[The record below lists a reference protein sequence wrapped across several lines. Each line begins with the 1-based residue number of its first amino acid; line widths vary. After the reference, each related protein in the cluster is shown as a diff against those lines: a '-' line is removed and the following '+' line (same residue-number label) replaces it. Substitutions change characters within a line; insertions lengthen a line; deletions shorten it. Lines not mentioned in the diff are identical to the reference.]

1 MTVSGAYQGNNI
13 NMALFD
19 VVTNPDDGVIH
30 DDNTIRGKSVT
41 IDTDIGAADDDGN
54 NEITAGAGGISM
66 TGDIVSGNNALTAQ
80 GSFISIDGDIAGSDN
95 TLKVEGDGDVKVTGG
110 ITGDKASLEIT
121 GNGNMSTGDISGD
134 SASIKVAGT
143 GQLETGAITG
153 EGAQV
158 DAKGMTLTSLNDM
171 KGATMSVAG
180 VEATL
185 QDTNATLDNSSITST
200 GNVNIGVDDAG
211 SEETDVLSL
220 KNGSSIAATDVV
232 DGAGNVIYGSMNIDQ
247 NVSLDGGSSLST
259 KGGDLTITEN
269 ATLVGDSSISST
281 GGNVEVSGQVKG
293 TSSSISTAGAG
304 SVILGSIASAT
315 EDLRIDAE
323 NGDIQVG
330 TIEGDQGVDRLQITT
345 NGSLSIGTSDNAALT
360 NAQISAA
367 TGIEIGDTPGAG
379 ALLDIRGREDDA
391 GSTLIKTDGNL
402 VVNQSVSI
410 HPGENESSTAGDVT
424 VTAGGTM
431 KFLGESTTIAGGDG
445 NDATAYIKADGDITF
460 DNAKGAEIG
469 QKATVESTGG
479 NVTMTAGEAAQNLI
493 SGVVDSAGMVSST
506 AGSTLIMG
514 TESTRAEVNAK
525 SGIFI
530 EGTGSDNGN
539 GVAYALVST
548 ETGNVSMVSPKF
560 NAVFGSEIEAV
571 NGGVAMSEGYASVS
585 GSNITADAGDVSIT
599 GTSAEVSNDT
609 ITASEAVIIAGTDV
623 DGTGTGVS
631 DVIATGNSIQI
642 GDANTDTTIGS
653 LGDADTL
660 KTVLS
665 ATGNVQVDGAD
676 VVISGETEIV
686 SSNGDA
692 MITATG
698 DAQISETSVS
708 ADGEVSISATGT
720 ASVDTVKLS
729 GDTVSVSGTDASVT
743 DSTIEGETSVVVD
756 GTTTT
761 NVAGTTIKNSG
772 EVTIGESGIGTTQV
786 ESTSIAASGD
796 VSVAGDS
803 VTITDNQG
811 ITSTGGDVTVTAA
824 AGSARISGGSVSADG
839 AVKIAGAT
847 STRVDSVAVES
858 GADVVIGGDTA
869 KGRTVMTD
877 TSIDANGTVDIAGA
891 AVKIVDNQGIDA
903 GSGSVRIAA
912 HGADADADTPAL
924 QVHGGCISGSGKE
937 GISLES
943 KEGSAL
949 VKTVVISGK
958 EVSISGKT
966 GTTLASVEAQ
976 DADSIKIGNGG
987 ETTVKMDSRL
997 QADKNI
1003 EIVGDSATVA
1013 GSRVTSLDGMVK
1025 VAGSTLA
1032 KVLDVEVSG
1041 KQVEITGATVSVTG
1055 KSVTGAEKVEIVGTD
1070 STTIGNVD
1078 VKGEGMASIGSS
1090 SGATEI
1096 SDSGVAVNGQVT
1108 INGSSVAITG
1118 NEGIDAGKGGV
1129 TIAAAA
1135 GDASITGGSVKGI
1148 GAVSVSATGEAT
1160 LTNVVVSGDSA
1171 SITGATVSVTG
1182 KSVTGA
1188 EKVEIVG
1195 ANGTTVNGVDV
1206 DGKTIAI
1213 GADGTTIINNNT
1225 TLDASGNIE
1234 VNGDSVE
1241 IAAAHIES
1249 IMDNVTITGTAT
1261 GQLIDSDVSGD
1272 AVNLNGGV
1280 LTLQDGT
1287 SVKATK
1293 DDIKVVAA
1301 SLTIGT
1307 QGETVPDDSMTAKK
1321 TVDITVT
1328 DGTTIQGAAQVKAEG
1343 GAVTINGGT
1352 TAANTITGKNTRV
1365 DAVLGSVS
1373 LSGNSNE
1380 VSDKAKVSAA
1390 EEVSLAGKTK
1400 NTIKEGAEV
1409 SAATEI
1415 SMTSD
1420 ALNQIASGA
1429 KVTSDSVTME
1439 GGTDVRNVI
1448 KGAGT
1453 LVDASTLTMNGKE
1466 NTIKEGAEV
1475 KDAKL
1480 VSMTS
1485 DALNQIASGAEVAS
1499 DSVSMEGGTDGRNVI
1514 KGAGTLVDASA
1525 LTMKGKENTIKEG
1538 AEVKDAVLVSMTS
1551 DALNQIASGAKVASD
1566 SVSMEGGTDGRNVI
1580 KGAGTLVDAGMVTM
1594 NGKENTI
1601 KEGATVLAGSTVDM
1615 TATTSNAI
1623 LSGATVKAEGGAVTI
1638 DGGTTAANTIE
1649 GADTLVDAATNVDID
1664 GALNTIQEGA
1674 AVMAGMNVTIDAAT
1688 GNVVQ
1693 GGATVTAGTSI
1704 EITAVGTAEYNG
1716 NLISDATLTATTG
1729 DINVTAAKGNE
1740 IASGA
1745 KLKATSGKVT
1755 ITGTSVNLVSG
1766 ADTTVTA
1773 GAVTIAG
1780 GDTAINVVDDAK
1792 VDAVGDAGTVD
1803 MDGATNIIRNGAEV
1817 LADAGITM
1825 DSNSAVAGNGNL
1837 VSASVLETENG
1848 NIELTS
1854 KLVNVIQEDA
1864 RVEAIDGAVT
1874 IDGGT
1879 TALNIINDAKV
1890 NACGTDGVVTMK
1902 GESNLIAD
1910 KAEVLATGNIMIDSA
1925 GTDAT
1930 SGNVIDAS
1938 TVQTETGNI
1947 AIQAANINLV
1957 KNGSS
1962 VDALTGEVT
1971 MKGVANLITTNAEV
1985 LAETGIDITSTGS
1998 GDNHGN
2004 KVSASTV
2011 QTETGDVDI
2020 TATMHNHVTD
2030 KAGVTATKG
2039 DVNLRGKSNTIDAAA
2054 YVNAGDVAFIKADEK
2069 NTITGEDTKV
2079 TAGRTAWIQGADNE
2093 ISAGALVEGEDYAT
2107 IKATGDNTI
2116 TGAGTKVT
2124 AGVTAQV
2131 FGENNE
2137 ISAGALVNG
2146 DQYVMINAEEHNRIF
2161 GAKTVVQGG
2170 NNVQIIAGT
2179 YNVVDAASVKTT
2191 EQGGVALRAKENNI
2205 VQNGALVNTRG
2216 GSITLTSV
2224 GDDATVA
2231 NTVRGEGTRL
2241 AAETYVKLDG
2251 VGNTVSSGADIRAV
2265 QEVYMT
2271 ATEDNVISD
2280 SGTQVYA
2287 GETVSIDGENNIVTQ
2302 EARVIGMKGVEI
2314 TAAVDNTIN
2323 ASAQVLAMNDD
2334 ASVSITAG
2342 EDNLIAGSATK
2353 VYAGADVS
2361 MTAETINLIDAA
2373 TVTAMNGEV
2382 TMGNAAG
2389 TPDTVVNSIQAA
2401 GTVTAGTDV
2410 SMTGDKNA
2418 ILAGSG
2424 VTAIAGS
2431 VSMTGASYN
2440 AVSGSTVKAGTNVTL
2455 DAAENNVINGASTVT
2470 AMDSVDIDAGKSN
2483 LIAESSTV
2491 TAAQNVSITGEVSN
2505 IIDASGVT
2513 AVAGA
2518 VTMRNAAGS
2527 TDDVVN
2533 SIQTGAVVT
2542 AGTDVSMTG
2551 DKNAILTGSGVT
2563 AIAGSVTM
2571 TGASYNA
2578 ISESTV
2584 KAGTDVTL
2592 DAAEN
2597 NVINGAS
2604 TVTAGNNVAMT
2615 GVNNTITDASAVNAR
2630 NDAIMD
2636 AGNNNVINGASK
2648 LTAVG
2653 SVDMDAV
2660 EGNIISDSGTQVYAG
2675 ETVSID
2681 GGNNIVTKEARVIG
2695 MKGVEITAAEDNTIN
2710 ASAQVLA
2717 MNDDASVSITAGE
2730 DNLIAGS
2737 ATKVYAGKDVSIT
2750 GEVTNTVYAASV
2762 TAKTGYITM
2771 GNAAGSTDDVVN
2783 TITAAAKVT
2792 AADDVSMTGDKNA
2805 ILAGSTVTAGMDVTM
2820 TADTQNAVANS
2831 TVTANNG
2838 SITIGDVDGST
2849 ETVQN
2854 VITSEAGKTTTLT
2867 AKQNVTIT
2875 GENIISST
2883 DLGSTSIIAQNDNII
2898 INDDNYI
2905 KYAEIDAQGAE
2916 GDVVITTG
2924 TGDKN
2929 TWIEDTS
2936 ITGETVTVAG
2946 DISDDRSAANLA
2958 VVTGAEMEITSRG
2971 EDNGT
2976 GITLNNVSVL
2986 DTVKGASN
2994 IIAEAGGNIVLLN
3007 RVDVENGT
3015 LTIEDGTTS
3024 DARIVL
3030 DAGNVLNTKEASSL
3044 EGRLTGE
3051 GDINK
3056 SGGDDLLLD
3065 YDHTEFNGTIYANGA
3080 VGGAEGSVVDA
3091 SNVGSWIEI
3100 TSGKVGADQMAG
3112 VGEDAT
3118 IVLKSTD
3125 LVINTTEAQIGTLDT
3140 TQDEAGMNN
3149 VHTTGG
3155 TLVSLGGGSDGSYTM
3170 DDNTRVD
3177 FTTVG
3182 SVLEVNMGT
3191 NGEVVHA
3198 TDMKLSDATL
3208 LKLDATV
3215 DGAGQASS
3223 DIIEASGTINVAA
3236 KAGLNST
3243 STATAPSTARV
3254 YINHTDMAAA
3264 AKAAEGARTTIMS
3277 GTMAND
3283 INEDVLYDVA
3293 QSANGTYQRELL
3305 DRNVHLEN
3313 KGDQV
3318 DLVYSKNYR
3327 SADKSDQMRKVA
3339 DALRE
3344 VSDAFH
3350 HSEGTL
3356 AASDNRLHNLID
3368 AFDYTRSEGAARRGL
3383 QSVAGTGNLVPQL
3396 MLFDSSRHHLN
3407 NLRKQMEMPL
3417 CSWSHKGAPNRRTNT
3432 WVTYTGAYDSLNG
3445 DSYLGDYSRTAHGAM
3460 LGMDTSVSCNLRL
3473 GLSLGYEDSIGRADS
3488 TRVDADAFFVDA
3500 YAAGVTGYVKHRASI
3515 GLATTQFNTRRGV
3528 AVEAGYHSFYG
3539 SGRGDTEAIT
3549 VNLGYEI
3556 SSDYKVDERSWLT
3569 RYAAL
3574 NLAWHCL
3581 DTLREQG
3588 MGEAGLESDYDKEW
3602 QADLAFGLTYNRQF
3616 TALPS
3621 QNPALFY
3628 ATAAVHVELLDDR
3641 VSTNNRFHGAAA
3653 SWNAASMEREPLYFE
3668 FGAGVAV
3675 PFSPSWTATG
3685 GAAVEVGPE
3694 RTSFS
3699 GNIGVRYSF

>member
-1 MTVSGAYQGNNI
+1 MTVGGAYQGNDI

-19 VVTNPDDGVIH
+19 VVTNPVDGVIH
-30 DDNTIRGKSVT
+30 DNNTIRGKSVT
-41 IDTDIGAADDDGN
+41 IDTNIGDEDDAGYN
-54 NEITAGAGGISM
+54 KITAGAGGISM

-80 GSFISIDGDIAGSDN
+80 GSSISIAGDIAGSDN
-95 TLKVEGDGDVKVTGG
+95 TLKVEGDGDVKVTGD
-110 ITGDKASLEIT
+110 ITGDKVRLEIT
-121 GNGNMSTGDISGD
+121 GNGDMSTGEIRGD
-134 SASIKVAGT
+134 SASLMVAGT
-143 GQLETGAITG
+143 GRLETGEITG
-153 EGAQV
+153 EGVQV
-158 DAKGMTLTSLNDM
+158 DAKGMTLTSLNNM

-180 VEATL
+180 VNATL
-185 QDTNATLDNSSITST
+185 QDTNATLDASSITST
-200 GNVNIGVDDAG
+200 GDVNIGVDDAG

-220 KNGSSIAATDVV
+220 KNGSSIAATNVV
-232 DGAGNVIYGSMNIDQ
+232 DGAGKVIYGNMKIDQ
-247 NVSLDGGSSLST
+247 NVSLDGDSSLST
-259 KGGDLTITEN
+259 
-269 ATLVGDSSISST
+269 T
-281 GGNVEVSGQVKG
+281 GGNVEVTGQVKG

-315 EDLRIDAE
+315 GGLLIEAG
-323 NGDIQVG
+323 NGDIEVG
-330 TIEGDQGVDRLQITT
+330 TIEGGQGVDRLKITT

-367 TGIEIGDTPGAG
+367 TGIKIGDTSGAG
-379 ALLDIRGREDDA
+379 ELLDIRGREGDD
-391 GSTLIKTDGNL
+391 GGTIIKTDGNL

-410 HPGENESSTAGDVT
+410 HPGENESSTAGNVT

-431 KFLGESTTIAGGDG
+431 DFLGESTKIQGGDG
-445 NDATAYIKADGDITF
+445 NEATAYIKADGAITF
-460 DNAKGAEIG
+460 INAKGAEIG

-479 NVTMTAGEAAQNLI
+479 DVTMTAGDAEKNSIA
-493 SGVVDSAGMVSST
+493 GVVNSAGMVSST

-525 SGIFI
+525 NGISI
-530 EGTGSDNGN
+530 EGTGTADGN
-539 GVAYALVST
+539 GVSYALLST
-548 ETGNVSMVSPKF
+548 ESGKISLVSPGGNVVI
-560 NAVFGSEIEAV
+560 NSEVQAG
-571 NGGVAMSEGYASVS
+571 NGGVEMSG
-585 GSNITADAGDVSIT
+585 GSARVQDSYIKAGDAGVSIT
-599 GTSAEVSNDT
+599 GTSAVVSNDS
-609 ITASEAVIIAGTDV
+609 IT
-623 DGTGTGVS
+623 
-631 DVIATGNSIQI
+631 
-642 GDANTDTTIGS
+642 
-653 LGDADTL
+653 
-660 KTVLS
+660 
-665 ATGNVQVDGAD
+665 
-676 VVISGETEIV
+676 
-686 SSNGDA
+686 
-692 MITATG
+692 
-698 DAQISETSVS
+698 TS
-708 ADGEVSISATGT
+708 
-720 ASVDTVKLS
+720 
-729 GDTVSVSGTDASVT
+729 
-743 DSTIEGETSVVVD
+743 
-756 GTTTT
+756 
-761 NVAGTTIKNSG
+761 
-772 EVTIGESGIGTTQV
+772 
-786 ESTSIAASGD
+786 
-796 VSVAGDS
+796 
-803 VTITDNQG
+803 
-811 ITSTGGDVTVTAA
+811 
-824 AGSARISGGSVSADG
+824 G
-839 AVKIAGAT
+839 AVMIAGAT

-858 GADVVIGGDTA
+858 GAGVVIGGDTA

-877 TSIDANGTVDIAGA
+877 TSIDANGKVNIAGA
-891 AVKIVDNQGIDA
+891 AVKIVGNQGIDA
-903 GSGSVRIAA
+903 GSGSVWITA

-924 QVHGGCISGSGKE
+924 QVHDGFISGSGND

-966 GTTLASVEAQ
+966 GTTLASVEAR

-987 ETTVKMDSRL
+987 ETTVKMSSQL
-997 QADKNI
+997 QADNNI

-1013 GSRVTSLDGMVK
+1013 GSCVTSLDGEVK

-1055 KSVTGAEKVEIVGTD
+1055 STIEGKTSVVVDGTTTTNVADTTIMNSGKVSIGETGTGATTVKSTSIAASGVVSVAGDSVTITD
-1070 STTIGNVD
+1070 NLGITSTGGD
-1078 VKGEGMASIGSS
+1078 
-1090 SGATEI
+1090 
-1096 SDSGVAVNGQVT
+1096 VT
-1108 INGSSVAITG
+1108 ITAN
-1118 NEGIDAGKGGV
+1118 
-1129 TIAAAA
+1129 A
-1135 GDASITGGSVKGI
+1135 GDASITGDEVEADGE
-1148 GAVSVSATGEAT
+1148 VSISATGTAT
-1160 LTNVVVSGDSA
+1160 LSNMKIEGGDNVTINAETVKVTGNKGIISEMGRVEVIGSNGEV
-1171 SITGATVSVTG
+1171 SITGGKVSAAEAVALAGALGTLIDEVKIDG
-1182 KSVTGA
+1182 KSISVGNSGETTIRNKSTLAATDKIDVAGDSVNIEDA
-1188 EKVEIVG
+1188 FIESTMGNVEIVG
-1195 ANGTTVNGVDV
+1195 QGTAELSDTSVSGKKVELSGGDITVV
-1206 DGKTIAI
+1206 DGSTVQA
-1213 GADGTTIINNNT
+1213 
-1225 TLDASGNIE
+1225 
-1234 VNGDSVE
+1234 
-1241 IAAAHIES
+1241 
-1249 IMDNVTITGTAT
+1249 TGTD
-1261 GQLIDSDVSGD
+1261 II
-1272 AVNLNGGV
+1272 
-1280 LTLQDGT
+1280 
-1287 SVKATK
+1287 VK
-1293 DDIKVVAA
+1293 AA

-1307 QGETVPDDSMTAKK
+1307 QGETVPDDFMTAKRN
-1321 TVDITVT
+1321 VDITVT

-1352 TAANTITGKNTRV
+1352 TAANTITGENTRV
-1365 DAVLGSVS
+1365 DAAFGSVS

-1390 EEVSLAGKTK
+1390 
-1400 NTIKEGAEV
+1400 KE
-1409 SAATEI
+1409 I
-1415 SMTSD
+1415 RMTSE
-1420 ALNQIASGA
+1420 ARNLVASGA
-1429 KVTSDSVTME
+1429 EVTSDSVT
-1439 GGTDVRNVI
+1439 
-1448 KGAGT
+1448 
-1453 LVDASTLTMNGKE
+1453 
-1466 NTIKEGAEV
+1466 
-1475 KDAKL
+1475 
-1480 VSMTS
+1480 
-1485 DALNQIASGAEVAS
+1485 
-1499 DSVSMEGGTDGRNVI
+1499 MEGGTDGRNVI

-1538 AEVKDAVLVSMTS
+1538 AEVKDAKLVSMTS

-1594 NGKENTI
+1594 KGKENTI

-1638 DGGTTAANTIE
+1638 GGGTTAANTIE

-1674 AVMAGMNVTIDAAT
+1674 AVMAGTNVTIDAAT

-1745 KLKATSGKVT
+1745 KLTATSGKVT

-1773 GAVTIAG
+1773 GAVIIAG
-1780 GDTAINVVDDAK
+1780 GETAINVVDAAT

-1803 MDGATNIIRNGAEV
+1803 MDGATNIIQNGALV
-1817 LADAGITM
+1817 LADADITM

-1854 KLVNVIQEDA
+1854 QLVNVIKEAA

-1874 IDGGT
+1874 
-1879 TALNIINDAKV
+1879 
-1890 NACGTDGVVTMK
+1890 MQ
-1902 GESNLIAD
+1902 GESNLIANG
-1910 KAEVLATGNIMIDSA
+1910 AEVLATGNIMIASA

-1947 AIQAANINLV
+1947 DIQAANINLV

-1962 VDALTGEVT
+1962 VNALTGKVT

-2011 QTETGDVDI
+2011 QTETGNVDI

-2030 KAGVTATKG
+2030 KAGVTATNG
-2039 DVNLRGKSNTIDAAA
+2039 GVNLRGKSNTIDAAA
-2054 YVNAGDVAFIKADEK
+2054 HVNAGDVAFIMADEK

-2093 ISAGALVEGEDYAT
+2093 ISAGALVEGKAYAT

-2116 TGAGTKVT
+2116 TGAGTKVK

-2146 DQYVMINAEEHNRIF
+2146 DQYVMINAAEHNRIF

-2287 GETVSIDGENNIVTQ
+2287 GAAVSLEGKNNTITKDAVVIGLTGVSANADENNF
-2302 EARVIGMKGVEI
+2302 I
-2314 TAAVDNTIN
+2314 TEGAKVFA
-2323 ASAQVLAMNDD
+2323 LNDD
-2334 ASVSITAG
+2334 ASVTLTAG
-2342 EDNLIAGSATK
+2342 VVNQIAGAATE

-2401 GTVTAGTDV
+2401 ATVTAGTDV
-2410 SMTGDKNA
+2410 RMTGD
-2418 ILAGSG
+2418 I
-2424 VTAIAGS
+2424 
-2431 VSMTGASYN
+2431 
-2440 AVSGSTVKAGTNVTL
+2440 
-2455 DAAENNVINGASTVT
+2455 NN
-2470 AMDSVDIDAGKSN
+2470 
-2483 LIAESSTV
+2483 
-2491 TAAQNVSITGEVSN
+2491 
-2505 IIDASGVT
+2505 
-2513 AVAGA
+2513 
-2518 VTMRNAAGS
+2518 
-2527 TDDVVN
+2527 
-2533 SIQTGAVVT
+2533 
-2542 AGTDVSMTG
+2542 
-2551 DKNAILTGSGVT
+2551 ILTGSSVSAT
-2563 AIAGSVTM
+2563 QSVTM
-2571 TGASYNA
+2571 TGATQNA

-2592 DAAEN
+2592 TGDKATVD
-2597 NVINGAS
+2597 NVITES
-2604 TVTAGNNVAMT
+2604 TVTAGNNLFMT
-2615 GVNNTITDASAVNAR
+2615 GENNTITETSAVNVG
-2630 NDAIMD
+2630 NDATLD

-2660 EGNIISDSGTQVYAG
+2660 AGNIISDSGTQVYAG
-2675 ETVSID
+2675 EKVSID
-2681 GGNNIVTKEARVIG
+2681 GGNNIVTKEAKVIG

-2717 MNDDASVSITAGE
+2717 MNDDASVAITAGE

-2762 TAKTGYITM
+2762 TAKTRNITM

-2792 AADDVSMTGDKNA
+2792 AAYYVAMTGDKNA

-2883 DLGSTSIIAQNDNII
+2883 DLGSTSIIAENDNII

-2905 KYAEIDAQGAE
+2905 KYAVIAAQGAE
-2916 GDVVITTG
+2916 GDVDITTG

-2946 DISDDRSAANLA
+2946 DTSDDRSAANLA
-2958 VVTGAEMEITSRG
+2958 VVKGAETEITSRG
-2971 EDNGT
+2971 EDDGV

-2986 DTVKGASN
+2986 DTEKGASN

-3007 RVDVENGT
+3007 RVDVENST
-3015 LTIEDGTTS
+3015 LTIEDGMTS

-3100 TSGKVGADQMAG
+3100 TSEKVGADQMAG

-3125 LVINTTEAQIGTLDT
+3125 LVINTTEARIGTLDT
-3140 TQDEAGMNN
+3140 TQDEAGVNN
-3149 VHTTGG
+3149 VHATGG
-3155 TLVSLGGGSDGSYTM
+3155 TLVSQGGNSDGSYTM

-3191 NGEVVHA
+3191 NGDVVHA
-3198 TDMKLSDATL
+3198 TNMKLSDATL

-3223 DIIEASGTINVAA
+3223 DIIEASGTIDVVA

-3277 GTMAND
+3277 GTMVTS

-3327 SADKSDQMRKVA
+3327 SASKTPQMQQVANALKEISDT
-3339 DALRE
+3339 
-3344 VSDAFH
+3344 FH

-3356 AASDNRLHNLID
+3356 AASNNRLHNLID
-3368 AFDYTRSEGAARRGL
+3368 AFDYTRSEGAAQRGL
-3383 QSVAGTGNLVPQL
+3383 QSVAGTSLVLPRL
-3396 MLFDSSRHHLN
+3396 MMFDSSRRHLE
-3407 NLRKQMEMPL
+3407 NLRGQMLMPV
-3417 CSWSHKGAPNRRTNT
+3417 CADMSGKGGEVRRNNV
-3432 WVTYTGAYDSLNG
+3432 WMTYTGSHDELCGDAYLE
-3445 DSYLGDYSRTAHGAM
+3445 DYSRSANGAM
-3460 LGMDTSVSCNLRL
+3460 LGIDRSVNCKLRV
-3473 GLSLGYEDSIGRADS
+3473 GLSLGYEESTGKSGSSRIEAD
-3488 TRVDADAFFVDA
+3488 TFFVDA
-3500 YAAGVTGYVKHRASI
+3500 YAAGVTGRFKHRASV
-3515 GLATTQFNTRRGV
+3515 GLATSSFDTDRSV
-3528 AVEAGYHSFYG
+3528 LVEAGYHTFAGTGKG
-3539 SGRGDTEAIT
+3539 SVDSLSL
-3549 VNLGYEI
+3549 NFGYEI
-3556 SSDYKVDERSWLT
+3556 STDYKLSETATLT
-3569 RYAAL
+3569 PYAAL
-3574 NLAWHCL
+3574 NLSWHKL

-3588 MGEAGLESDYDKEW
+3588 MGEAGLVTEYDDEW
-3602 QADLAFGLTYNRQF
+3602 QSEIILGVSYNRLF
-3616 TALPS
+3616 TVLRNQA
-3621 QNPALFY
+3621 PALFY
-3628 ATAAVHVELLDDR
+3628 ADAAMHLELFNDR
-3641 VSTNNRFHGAAA
+3641 VSVKNRFQGASS
-3653 SWNAASMEREPLYFE
+3653 SWRAESMNRQPLYFE
-3668 FGAGVAV
+3668 LGVGVAV
-3675 PFSPSWTATG
+3675 PLSPGWTATA
-3685 GAAVEVGPE
+3685 GAAYEIGPD
-3694 RTSFS
+3694 RAGVS
-3699 GNIGVRYSF
+3699 GNVGVRYQF

>member
-1 MTVSGAYQGNNI
+1 MTVSGAYQGNDI

-19 VVTNPDDGVIH
+19 VVTKPVDGVIH
-30 DDNTIRGKSVT
+30 DNNTIRGKSVT
-41 IDTDIGAADDDGN
+41 IDTDIGDEDDAGY

-66 TGDIVSGNNALTAQ
+66 TGDIVSGNNTLTAQ
-80 GSFISIDGDIAGSDN
+80 GSSISIEGHIAGSDN
-95 TLKVEGDGDVKVTGG
+95 TLKVEGDG
-110 ITGDKASLEIT
+110 
-121 GNGNMSTGDISGD
+121 
-134 SASIKVAGT
+134 
-143 GQLETGAITG
+143 
-153 EGAQV
+153 
-158 DAKGMTLTSLNDM
+158 
-171 KGATMSVAG
+171 
-180 VEATL
+180 
-185 QDTNATLDNSSITST
+185 
-200 GNVNIGVDDAG
+200 
-211 SEETDVLSL
+211 
-220 KNGSSIAATDVV
+220 
-232 DGAGNVIYGSMNIDQ
+232 
-247 NVSLDGGSSLST
+247 
-259 KGGDLTITEN
+259 
-269 ATLVGDSSISST
+269 
-281 GGNVEVSGQVKG
+281 
-293 TSSSISTAGAG
+293 

-315 EDLRIDAE
+315 EGLRIDAE
-323 NGDIQVG
+323 NGDIKVG
-330 TIEGDQGVDRLQITT
+330 TIEGDQGVDRLLITT

-367 TGIEIGDTPGAG
+367 TGIKIGDTPGAG

-391 GSTLIKTDGNL
+391 GSTRIETDGNL

-431 KFLGESTTIAGGDG
+431 EFLGESTTIAGGDG
-445 NDATAYIKADGDITF
+445 NDATAYIKADGGITF
-460 DNAKGAEIG
+460 NNAKGADIG

-479 NVTMTAGEAAQNLI
+479 NVTMTAGEAAKNSI
-493 SGVVDSAGMVSST
+493 AGVVNSAGMVSSN

-525 SGIFI
+525 SGISI
-530 EGTGSDNGN
+530 EGTGTADGN
-539 GVAYALVST
+539 GVSSARLST
-548 ETGNVSMVSPKF
+548 ETGDVSMVSPKF

-571 NGGVAMSEGYASVS
+571 NGGVAMSRGYASVS
-585 GSNITADAGDVSIT
+585 GSNITAGAGDVRIT

-609 ITASEAVIIAGTDV
+609 ITASGAVIIAGTDV

-631 DVIATGNSIQI
+631 DVIATGKSIQI
-642 GDANTDTTIGS
+642 GDADTDTTIGS

-665 ATGNVQVDGAD
+665 ATENVQVDGAD

-729 GDTVSVSGTDASVT
+729 GDSVSVSGTDASVT

-987 ETTVKMDSRL
+987 ETTVKMDSQL

-1055 KSVTGAEKVEIVGTD
+1055 KSVTGAEMVEIVGTD

-1234 VNGDSVE
+1234 VTGDSVE

-1249 IMDNVTITGTAT
+1249 IMDNVTITGDTTTTTLSDVLVEGEEIAISGKTGTKLLDTTVDGSEEVEVTSDGTTLVKDSIINGDTTTVNGADTSITLSSVSAEGIVTITGTAT

-1352 TAANTITGKNTRV
+1352 TAANTITGKNTWV
-1365 DAVLGSVS
+1365 DAVLSSVS

-1420 ALNQIASGA
+1420 ALNLVASGA

-1485 DALNQIASGAEVAS
+1485 DALNQIASGAEVTS
-1499 DSVSMEGGTDGRNVI
+1499 DSVSMEGGTDVRNVI
-1514 KGAGTLVDASA
+1514 KGAGTLVDAGT
-1525 LTMKGKENTIKEG
+1525 LTMNGEENTIKEG

-1566 SVSMEGGTDGRNVI
+1566 SVSMEGDTDVRNVI

-1623 LSGATVKAEGGAVTI
+1623 LSGATVKAEGGAVII

-1674 AVMAGMNVTIDAAT
+1674 AVMAGTNVTIDAAT

-1864 RVEAIDGAVT
+1864 RVEAIDGAVAISGTTNNIIEGAATEVTAGNGAVT

-1902 GESNLIAD
+1902 GESNLIAN

-2030 KAGVTATKG
+2030 KAGVTATNG

-2191 EQGGVALRAKENNI
+2191 EQGGVALRAEENNI

-2287 GETVSIDGENNIVTQ
+2287 GAAVSLEGKNNTITKDAVVIGLTGVSANADENNF
-2302 EARVIGMKGVEI
+2302 I
-2314 TAAVDNTIN
+2314 TEGAKV
-2323 ASAQVLAMNDD
+2323 SALNDD
-2334 ASVSITAG
+2334 ASVTLTAG
-2342 EDNLIAGSATK
+2342 VVNQIAGAATE

-2681 GGNNIVTKEARVIG
+2681 GKNNIVTQEARVIG
-2695 MKGVEITAAEDNTIN
+2695 MKGVEIKAAVDNTIN

-2717 MNDDASVSITAGE
+2717 MNDDASVAITAGE

-2762 TAKTGYITM
+2762 TAKTGDITM
-2771 GNAAGSTDDVVN
+2771 GNAADSTDDVVN

-2792 AADDVSMTGDKNA
+2792 AAYYVAMTGDKNA
-2805 ILAGSTVTAGMDVTM
+2805 ILAGSSVTAGMDVTM

-2831 TVTANNG
+2831 TVTAGNG
-2838 SITIGDVDGST
+2838 SITIGDEDGST

-2867 AKQNVTIT
+2867 AKQDVTIT

-2883 DLGSTSIIAQNDNII
+2883 DLGRTSIIAQNGNII

-2936 ITGETVTVAG
+2936 ITGETVTIAG
-2946 DISDDRSAANLA
+2946 DTSDDRSAANLA
-2958 VVTGAEMEITSRG
+2958 VVKGAETEITSRG
-2971 EDNGT
+2971 EDDGV

-2986 DTVKGASN
+2986 DTVKGVSN
-2994 IIAEAGGNIVLLN
+2994 IIAEGGGNIVLLN

-3015 LTIEDGTTS
+3015 LTIKDGTTS

-3044 EGRLTGE
+3044 AGRLTGE

-3056 SGGDDLLLD
+3056 SGGDDLRLD

-3100 TSGKVGADQMAG
+3100 TSEMVGADQMAG
-3112 VGEDAT
+3112 VGEDAK

-3125 LVINTTEAQIGTLDT
+3125 LVISTTEAQIGTLDT
-3140 TQDEAGMNN
+3140 TQDEAGVNN
-3149 VHTTGG
+3149 VHATGG
-3155 TLVSLGGGSDGSYTM
+3155 TLVSEGGNSDGSYTM

-3191 NGEVVHA
+3191 NGDVVHA
-3198 TDMKLSDATL
+3198 TNMKLSDATL

-3223 DIIEASGTINVAA
+3223 DIIEASGTINVVA

-3305 DRNVHLEN
+3305 ERNVHLEN